1 MSNFEKL
8 QSAILK
14 EAEEKASIVIA
25 EGKAQS
31 NVILGEA
38 KSEASK
44 LRKDGEIEAVQD
56 GKAHKERLILSAQRA
71 QQTRILEAKHQQTE
85 EVFQELKTF
94 IGAMAPREY
103 QELLVRLVLREELRP
118 GDYELVVAEKDS
130 GRINDQFVD
139 MLNGVLNGK
148 DVRLEFKGGTARID
162 GGLILKGQDLEENLS
177 IDSLLR
183 MRREELVQVAME
195 VLFPG
200 SGE

>member
-8 QSAILK
+8 QNAILQ
-14 EAEEKASIVIA
+14 EAQEKADAVIA
-25 EGKAQS
+25 RGQE
-31 NVILGEA
+31 EA
-38 KSEASK
+38 KTILDGAGQEAATLK
-44 LRKDGEIEAVQD
+44 MDGEREAVRDGQD
-56 GKAHKERLILSAQRA
+56 LKERLTLSAQRA

-118 GDYELVVAEKDS
+118 GDYELVVAEKDA
-130 GRINDQFVD
+130 GRVNPQFAE
-139 MLNGVLNGK
+139 MLGGVLNENG
-148 DVRLEFKGGTARID
+148 VRLEFKGGTARI
-162 GGLILKGQDLEENLS
+162 GGGIILKGKDLEENLS